1 LSHNVSE
8 IQAFLAAREASFVS
22 AVRLNEMSRTVL
34 LEIPRDRVRSTSGN
48 GFTSKRQLT
57 FISRAI
63 EKRFDLRVLTAFRDS
78 QQHTDLES
86 GLRAML
92 VRRFAGLVDDARMS
106 FPTSDHALVWVTL
119 GTAPDATSAEVRA
132 QVENFLLESQI
143 ACDGIEFLSPALP
156 EPSTTAIL
164 RTVKTLAPVGLEG
177 IAADLRKRGMPS
189 PSDRWLA
196 GRLDSARKRGLL
208 VRQKIGTYVLTAAGL
223 QVVPHTRSGSSSDV
237 DRMLAMA
244 KRRQW

>member
-1 LSHNVSE
+1 MSHSVAE
-8 IQAFLAAREASFVS
+8 IQAFLNTRLASFVS
-22 AVRLNEMSRTVL
+22 AVRLNELSRTVL
-34 LEIPRDRVRSTSGN
+34 LEIPRDRVKHTSGS
-48 GFTSKRQLT
+48 GFTSNRQLT
-57 FISRAI
+57 FLSRAI

-92 VRRFAGLVDDARMS
+92 VRRFAGVVVDARMS
-106 FPTSDHALVWVTL
+106 FPVSDHALVWVTL
-119 GTAPDATSAEVRA
+119 GTSPDATSKDVKEHVT
-132 QVENFLLESQI
+132 NFLLESQI
-143 ACDGIEFLSPALP
+143 VCDGIELLSPALP
-156 EPSTTAIL
+156 EPSTIAIL
-164 RTVKTLAPVGLEG
+164 RSVKTLAPVSLDG
-177 IAADLRKRGMPS
+177 IAANLRQRGIPS

-208 VRQKIGTYVLTAAGL
+208 VRQKAGTYVLTALGL

-237 DRMLAMA
+237 DRMLALA

>member
-1 LSHNVSE
+1 MSRNVSE
-8 IQAFLAAREASFVS
+8 IQAFLNTRQASFVS
-22 AVRLNEMSRTVL
+22 AVRLNELSRTVL

-48 GFTSKRQLT
+48 GFTSNRQLT
-57 FISRAI
+57 FLSRAL
-63 EKRFDLRVLTAFRDS
+63 EQRFDLRVLTAFRDS

-86 GLRAML
+86 GLRAIL
-92 VRRFAGLVDDARMS
+92 VRRFAGVVVDARMS
-106 FPTSDHALVWVTL
+106 FSAVDHALVWVTL
-119 GTAPDATSAEVRA
+119 GIAPDATAIEVKEH
-132 QVENFLLESQI
+132 VTNFLLESLI
-143 ACDGIEFLSPALP
+143 VCEGIEFLSPALP
-156 EPSTTAIL
+156 EPSTIAIL
-164 RTVKTLAPVGLEG
+164 RSVKILAPVSLEG
-177 IAADLRKRGMPS
+177 LADDLRKRGMPS

-196 GRLDSARKRGLL
+196 GRLDSARKRALL

>member
-1 LSHNVSE
+1 MSHNVAE
-8 IQAFLAAREASFVS
+8 IQAFLNVREANFVS
-22 AVRLNEMSRTVL
+22 AVRLNEISRTVL
-34 LEIPRDRVRSTSGN
+34 LEIPRDRVRSKSGD

-57 FISRAI
+57 FISRAL
-63 EKRFDLRVLTAFRDS
+63 EQRFDLRVLTAFRDS

-92 VRRFAGLVDDARMS
+92 VRRFAGLVVDARMS
-106 FPTSDHALVWVTL
+106 FPTSDQALVWVSL
-119 GTAPDATSAEVRA
+119 GIAPDATAAEVKEHVA
-132 QVENFLLESQI
+132 NFLAESQI

-156 EPSTTAIL
+156 EPSTIAIL
-164 RTVKTLAPVGLEG
+164 RTVKTLAPVALDG
-177 IAADLRKRGMPS
+177 IAADLLKRGMPS
-189 PSDRWLA
+189 PSNRWLA
-196 GRLDSARKRGLL
+196 GRLDSARKRGLV
-208 VRQKIGTYVLTAAGL
+208 VRQKIGTYILTAAGL

>member
-1 LSHNVSE
+1 M
-8 IQAFLAAREASFVS
+8 
-22 AVRLNEMSRTVL
+22 NEMSRTVL
-34 LEIPRDRVRSTSGN
+34 LEIPRDRVRSTSGA

-63 EKRFDLRVLTAFRDS
+63 EQRFDLRVLTAFRDS
-78 QQHTDLES
+78 QQLTDLES
-86 GLRAML
+86 GLRALL
-92 VRRFAGLVDDARMS
+92 VRRFAGLVVDARMS

-119 GTAPDATSAEVRA
+119 GVVPDATSADVKEHVT
-132 QVENFLLESQI
+132 NFLLDSQI
-143 ACDGIEFLSPALP
+143 VCDGIEFLSPALP
-156 EPSTTAIL
+156 EPSTIAIL
-164 RTVKTLAPVGLEG
+164 RTVKTHAPVALDG

-208 VRQKIGTYVLTAAGL
+208 VRQKIGTYILTAAGL
-223 QVVPHTRSGSSSDV
+223 QIVPHNRSGSSSDV